1 VTVKIPRPAVYA
13 ILLRSAAT
21 VWSDASLERYYRA
34 LRGRIG
40 AVPSRTG

>member
-1 VTVKIPRPAVYA
+1 VYV

-21 VWSDASLERYYRA
+21 VWSDAGLERYYRA

-40 AVPSRTG
+40 AVPSPTG